1 VDLTLSDEWSFFKDS
16 VRRRTVSLDETGFQ
30 DAFST
35 VRADSVQLE
44 PGELC
49 LGKTLEKITLPSG
62 IIGKLEGRSR
72 YARMGLIIHITA
84 ALVHPGSD
92 NHQVLEIVNLAPFPV
107 ILRKGMRITQILFE
121 EMKTPTSRPYRE
133 FGEIARHQ

>member
-1 VDLTLSDEWSFFKDS
+1 
-16 VRRRTVSLDETGFQ
+16 
-30 DAFST
+30 
-35 VRADSVQLE
+35 
-44 PGELC
+44 
-49 LGKTLEKITLPSG
+49 
-62 IIGKLEGRSR
+62 
-72 YARMGLIIHITA
+72 
-84 ALVHPGSD
+84 VHPGSD